1 MAYRQRREKNSRAT
15 YRVAVSTGV
24 KKNAGTDARVRA
36 TFDFNFLFNSFVLK
50 EFYFTHAMSRSE
62 RNMKEL
68 LAAEG
73 LSKDFRVYRA
83 CSEIFMS

>member
-1 MAYRQRREKNSRAT
+1 VAYRQRREKNSRAT

-50 EFYFTHAMSRSE
+50 EFYFIRAMSRSE

-68 LAAEG
+68 
-73 LSKDFRVYRA
+73 
-83 CSEIFMS
+83 